1 MDKDSTYI
9 VTNDSTL
16 KFQNEL
22 QEILKT
28 QDIIMSVT
36 QTSKEKFKYSND
48 VCKEQIETYKT
59 NIDKYG
65 KYLSLIKSE
74 LSTINTLLIKIKN
87 ITKLIKIIE

>member
-87 ITKLIKIIE
+87 LTK

>member
-1 MDKDSTYI
+1 MDKDSTNI
-9 VTNDSTL
+9 VANNSSL
-16 KFQNEL
+16 KFQSDL
-22 QEILKT
+22 QQILKT
-28 QDIIMSVT
+28 QDIIMSIT

-87 ITKLIKIIE
+87 ITK

>member
-16 KFQNEL
+16 NFQNEL
-22 QEILKT
+22 QEILRT

-87 ITKLIKIIE
+87 ITK

>member
-36 QTSKEKFKYSND
+36 QTSKEEFKYSND
-48 VCKEQIETYKT
+48 VCKEQVETYKT

-87 ITKLIKIIE
+87 LTK

>member
-9 VTNDSTL
+9 VTNDSIL

-87 ITKLIKIIE
+87 LTK